1 VTLRDRGER
10 EGGLREADRQTEEPV
25 SQGTEH
31 STRDRRERGRRE
43 SGVEMRGKEGIGRR
57 E

>member
-1 VTLRDRGER
+1 M
-10 EGGLREADRQTEEPV
+10 READRQTEEPV

>member
-1 VTLRDRGER
+1 M
-10 EGGLREADRQTEEPV
+10 RQTGTEEPV

-31 STRDRRERGRRE
+31 SKRDRRERGRSE
-43 SGVEMRGKEGIGRR
+43 LGVEMIGKEGIRRR